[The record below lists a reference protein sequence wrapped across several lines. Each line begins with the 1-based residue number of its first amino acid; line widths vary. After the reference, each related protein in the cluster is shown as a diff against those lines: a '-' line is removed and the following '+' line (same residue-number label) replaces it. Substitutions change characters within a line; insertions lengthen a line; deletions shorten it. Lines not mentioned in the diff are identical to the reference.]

1 MNGKASTILNT
12 SCLSELSRIRAA
24 KTLKIRIALFIKS
37 GSFWLCS
44 YYSPK
49 VSNVVTKHFQ
59 FDLTCL
65 LFYYALPRFIVMNW
79 RFCPMFCF
87 PKCFPATLL
96 SILRWNEIKIA
107 PGSHRF
113 CSCFKILFLLTL
125 TLERRW
131 CLQTELLLWSC
142 WNAYWETLL
151 KNSLNP
157 VKRSSFV
164 KQESEQNFLMPD
176 TEIKMM

>member
-24 KTLKIRIALFIKS
+24 KTLKIRIALFVKS
-37 GSFWLCS
+37 GSFWWCS
-44 YYSPK
+44 YYSLQ

-65 LFYYALPRFIVMNW
+65 LFTRFCRASLWWIGV
-79 RFCPMFCF
+79 FCPMFCF

-96 SILRWNEIKIA
+96 SILPWNEIKIA

-113 CSCFKILFLLTL
+113 CSCFKILFLLRL

-164 KQESEQNFLMPD
+164 KQESEQNFLMPT